1 MHLMICFIKLIFI
14 NYYGGKME
22 NKKLSLLLI
31 YPDFLEED
39 KYNKN
44 KLGNYSEGLASISAV
59 IKEAGYDVSLYH
71 QLYMPQ
77 KDEFIKKVKE
87 YKPDFIGFS
96 LRTTAMP
103 FVTEMCG
110 WLDDEMPEIFVGI
123 GGYHAILV
131 PDDVIK
137 IRGCHGV
144 CVGEGEYPWR
154 ELMDSVRDGKMRTDI
169 ESFYFK
175 NNDGTTIKNPV
186 RPLIEDLDELP
197 FPDHELF
204 DYSNLDRSK
213 NFTAMVMLSR
223 GCLFACTYCG
233 NSQFRNIYP
242 NKQKYCR
249 FRSPEKAIELL
260 ENLITKYPFI
270 KYIEFR
276 DAIFNMYKDWFYE
289 FMPMYIEKI
298 HLPFNCN
305 LRFDTLDE
313 DMIKLLKK
321 GGCYMID
328 IGLETG
334 NEQFRTKYLHRN
346 MKNEHMIKVSKWF
359 RENNMT
365 TLTYNIVGLPYET
378 LELSL
383 ETVKLNAKLDVDKIT
398 PNIFY
403 PYPMTILE
411 KTARDAGF
419 IDPTVDPNDPVQLR
433 MPQYPKYDILYMS
446 YNFNKLVKKFKKI
459 YELPPEIAEIKADKL
474 TKKICSRHYPRKF
487 LYKTQKAQERM
498 FIWAKRTLK
507 KVSPK
512 LFIWLKNRTMK
523 EVKK

>member
-1 MHLMICFIKLIFI
+1 MAEKQLHM
-14 NYYGGKME
+14 
-22 NKKLSLLLI
+22 LLI
-31 YPDFLEED
+31 YPDFLEEEMF
-39 KYNKN
+39 NRN

-59 IKEAGYDVSLYH
+59 LKQGGYKVSLYH
-71 QLYMPQ
+71 ELYMPT
-77 KDEFIKKVKE
+77 KEEFIAKVKE
-87 YKPDFIGFS
+87 FNPDVIGFS
-96 LRTTAMP
+96 MRTTAVP
-103 FVTEMCG
+103 FVTEMAG
-110 WLDDEMPEIFVGI
+110 WLDDELPDIYVTV

-131 PDDVIK
+131 PDECIK
-137 IRGCHGV
+137 IRGIDAV
-144 CVGEGEYPWR
+144 TVGEGEYPLL
-154 ELMDSVRDGKMRTDI
+154 ELMDSMRDGQMRTDI
-169 ESFYFK
+169 QSINFK
-175 NNDGTTIKNPV
+175 MPDGSIIKNPV
-186 RPLIEDLDELP
+186 RPLIEDLDQLP
-197 FPDHELF
+197 FPDFDLF
-204 DYSNLDRSK
+204 DYANLDRSK

-223 GCLFACTYCG
+223 GCLFSCTYCG

-249 FRSPEKAIELL
+249 FRSPQKAIELL
-260 ENLITKYPFI
+260 ELLLSKYPFI

-313 DMIKLLKK
+313 EMVKTLKA

-328 IGLETG
+328 IGLENG
-334 NEQFRTKYLHRN
+334 NEEFRRKYLHRN
-346 MKNEHMIKVSKWF
+346 MKNDHMIEVSKWF
-359 RENNMT
+359 RENKIT
-365 TLTYNIVGLPYET
+365 ALTYNIVGLPYET

-383 ETVKLNAKLDVDKIT
+383 ETVKLNAKLDVDKVI

-419 IDPTVDPNDPVQLR
+419 IDPSVDPNDPVQLR
-433 MPQYPKYDILYMS
+433 MPQYPKYDILYMA
-446 YNFNKLVKKFKKI
+446 YNFNKLVKKFKAI
-459 YELPPEIAEIKADKL
+459 YELPPEKAKIEEEKL
-474 TKKICSRHYPRKF
+474 TKKICSPKYPRKF
-487 LYKTQKAQERM
+487 LYKTAKAKEDA

-512 LFIWLKNRTMK
+512 LFIFLKNKTMK
-523 EVKK
+523 EVKKS

>member
-1 MHLMICFIKLIFI
+1 MAEQKRI
-14 NYYGGKME
+14 
-22 NKKLSLLLI
+22 LLI

-59 IKEAGYDVSLYH
+59 LKQGGHDVKLYH
-71 QLYMPQ
+71 QLYMPE
-77 KDEFIKKVKE
+77 KNEFLNKVKE
-87 YKPDFIGFS
+87 FEPDLIGFS
-96 LRTTAMP
+96 ARTTAIP
-103 FVTEMCG
+103 FITEMAG
-110 WLDDEMPEIFVGI
+110 WLDDELPDIPVSI

-131 PDDVIK
+131 PDECIK
-137 IRGCHGV
+137 IRGIDIV
-144 CVGEGEYPWR
+144 TVGEGEYPLL
-154 ELMDSVRDGKMRTDI
+154 ELMDCMRDGVERTDI
-169 ESFYFK
+169 ESLYFK
-175 NNDGTTIKNPV
+175 LPNGEIIKNPV
-186 RPLIEDLDELP
+186 RPLIEDLDSLP
-197 FPDHELF
+197 FPDFDLF
-204 DYSNLDRSK
+204 DYENLDRSK

-223 GCLFACTYCG
+223 GCIFSCTYCG

-242 NKQKYCR
+242 NRGKYCR

-260 ENLITKYPFI
+260 ELLLKKYPFI

-305 LRFDTLDE
+305 LRFDVLDE
-313 DMIKLLKK
+313 DMIRLLKE

-328 IGLETG
+328 IGLENG
-334 NEQFRTKYLHRN
+334 NEEFRKKYLHRN
-346 MKNEHMIKVSKWF
+346 MKNDHMIQVSKWF
-359 RENNMT
+359 RKYKIT

-383 ETVKLNAKLDVDKIT
+383 ETVKLNAKLDVDKVI

-411 KTARDAGF
+411 QTAREGGF
-419 IDPTVDPNDPVQLR
+419 MDDSVDPNDPVQLR
-433 MPQYPKYDILYMS
+433 MPQYPKYDILYMAF
-446 YNFNKLVKKFKKI
+446 NFNKLVKKYRAIYALPEEKAKIAEAKLDKKI
-459 YELPPEIAEIKADKL
+459 TGK
-474 TKKICSRHYPRKF
+474 HYPRKF
-487 LYKTQKAQERM
+487 LYKTAKFKEDS
-498 FIWAKRTLK
+498 FIWAKKTLK

-512 LFIWLKNRTMK
+512 LFIWLKNKTMK
-523 EVKK
+523 EVKQ

>member
-1 MHLMICFIKLIFI
+1 MAELKR
-14 NYYGGKME
+14 
-22 NKKLSLLLI
+22 LLLI

-59 IKEAGYDVSLYH
+59 LKQGGYDVQLYH
-71 QLYMPQ
+71 QLYMPE
-77 KDEFIKKVKE
+77 KNEFINRIKE
-87 YKPDFIGFS
+87 FSPDLIGFS
-96 LRTTAMP
+96 ARTTAIP
-103 FVTEMCG
+103 FITEMAG
-110 WLDDEMPEIFVGI
+110 WLDDELPEIPVSI

-131 PDDVIK
+131 PDECIA
-137 IRGCHGV
+137 IRGIDIV
-144 CVGEGEYPWR
+144 TVGEGEYPLL
-154 ELMDSVRDGKMRTDI
+154 ELMDCMRDGVERTDI
-169 ESFYFK
+169 QSLYFK
-175 NNDGTTIKNPV
+175 QPDGTIIKNPV
-186 RPLIEDLDELP
+186 RPLIEDLDSLP
-197 FPDHELF
+197 FPDFDLF
-204 DYSNLDRSK
+204 DYENLDRSK

-223 GCLFACTYCG
+223 GCIFSCTYCG

-242 NKQKYCR
+242 NRGKYCR

-260 ENLITKYPFI
+260 ELLLKKYPFI

-305 LRFDTLDE
+305 LRFDLLDE
-313 DMIKLLKK
+313 DMIRMLKE

-328 IGLETG
+328 IGLENG
-334 NEQFRTKYLHRN
+334 NEEFRKKYLHRN
-346 MKNEHMIKVSKWF
+346 MNNEHMIQVSKWF
-359 RENNMT
+359 RKYKIT

-383 ETVKLNAKLDVDKIT
+383 ETVKLNAKLDVDKVI

-411 KTARDAGF
+411 QTARDGGF
-419 IDPTVDPNDPVQLR
+419 MDDSVDPNDPVQLR
-433 MPQYPKYDILYMS
+433 MPQYPKYDILYMAF
-446 YNFNKLVKKFKKI
+446 NFNKLVKKYRAIYAMPEEKAKRAEAKLDKKI
-459 YELPPEIAEIKADKL
+459 TGK
-474 TKKICSRHYPRKF
+474 HYPRKF
-487 LYKTQKAQERM
+487 LYKTAKFKEDS
-498 FIWAKRTLK
+498 FIWAKKTLK

-512 LFIWLKNRTMK
+512 LFIWLKNKTMK
-523 EVKK
+523 EVKN